1 MLFYFWYLNIN
12 TYLCSNL
19 NKTDM
24 LKENKKEIAAIISV
38 VLGLCLL
45 YVMVSIV
52 GSNLHN

>member
-1 MLFYFWYLNIN
+1 
-12 TYLCSNL
+12 
-19 NKTDM
+19 M

-38 VLGLCLL
+38 VLGLSLL